1 MTAQVAKSLKTT
13 HQNAMIL
20 LFLDRLMVIPESD
33 SAGPFN
39 NPQVFPLT
47 EYCIMEYSECVNT
60 SCDDAS
66 TVGAVAIRTESDA
79 IVTKSD
85 AITSGSVA
93 ITNGGGPLTHILA
106 VIKRE
111 DVINSRQDTQ
121 CQDDSIQLWQQVH
134 LPQPLPGSQE
144 ELNFLSGTAANPLQS
159 KGEPSLL
166 IPDKSEM
173 FMFCGMIEASQ
184 LLELTAHFCSH
195 QDQTAFFSD

>member
-1 MTAQVAKSLKTT
+1 
-13 HQNAMIL
+13 
-20 LFLDRLMVIPESD
+20 MVIPESD

-47 EYCIMEYSECVNT
+47 EYCIVEYSECVNT

-93 ITNGGGPLTHILA
+93 ITNGGGPLMRILA

-111 DVINSRQDTQ
+111 DVINSRQGIQ
-121 CQDDSIQLWQQVH
+121 SQDDSVQLWQQVH
-134 LPQPLPGSQE
+134 LPQPPPGSQE
-144 ELNFLSGTAANPLQS
+144 ELHILSGTAAGNPLQG
-159 KGEPSLL
+159 KGEPLLL

-195 QDQTAFFSD
+195 QDQTAFFSE